1 MVSSG
6 GQRSM
11 NMALLT
17 CDSKSWWAQK
27 AKTTQN
33 VELGGKRRTQHTVSC
48 VDKYIV
54 VIDSLQILQRLGRNH
69 INQG

>member
-1 MVSSG
+1 VT
-6 GQRSM
+6 Q
-11 NMALLT
+11 
-17 CDSKSWWAQK
+17 KSWWAQK

-33 VELGGKRRTQHTVSC
+33 VELGGKRRTQHSVSS